1 MYKIALCTDT
11 IIIAMRNTQ
20 IQAPPGNTIG
30 FVNQCWTCIKPKYVY
45 HSITNIPSPFHLPFL
60 YHKPLIILIEPQ
72 TCHVFQVTLIINIH
86 RFEITDGDGN
96 VALKILGPW
105 CTYSCAGDVEFKV
118 VETLVDELP
127 FFCISLCKFSAAAL
141 CSVPSFCFCKLR

>member
-1 MYKIALCTDT
+1 MNNA
-11 IIIAMRNTQ
+11 Q

-30 FVNQCWTCIKPKYVY
+30 FVNQCWTCIKPKYVF
-45 HSITNIPSPFHLPFL
+45 HSITSILYFPFL
-60 YHKPLIILIEPQ
+60 NHRPFISLIEPK
-72 TCHVFQVTLIINIH
+72 TCHVFQVTLIINIC

>member
-1 MYKIALCTDT
+1 MNNA
-11 IIIAMRNTQ
+11 Q

-30 FVNQCWTCIKPKYVY
+30 FVNQCWTCIKPKYVF
-45 HSITNIPSPFHLPFL
+45 HSITNIPSLFHLPFL
-60 YHKPLIILIEPQ
+60 NHRPFISLIEPK
-72 TCHVFQVTLIINIH
+72 TCQVTLIIIIR

-118 VETLVDELP
+118 VEKLVDVL
-127 FFCISLCKFSAAAL
+127 SFSYLFVVNHHLAFVTSGSDAGRVSRGGEDLQAVGRTPQGGL
-141 CSVPSFCFCKLR
+141 H

>member
-1 MYKIALCTDT
+1 MC
-11 IIIAMRNTQ
+11 NTQ

-30 FVNQCWTCIKPKYVY
+30 FVNQCWTCIKPKYVF
-45 HSITNIPSPFHLPFL
+45 HSITNIPSPFHFCI
-60 YHKPLIILIEPQ
+60 IILIEPQ
-72 TCHVFQVTLIINIH
+72 TCHVFQVTLIINIR

-118 VETLVDELP
+118 VETLVLP
-127 FFCISLCKFSAAAL
+127 FYGISL
-141 CSVPSFCFCKLR
+141 